1 MYKNKYYK
9 SINRKKDERGFEFY
23 ICFCIILFYIKE
35 DDVCVLV
42 MYLDDT
48 EFFIIFNF

>member
-1 MYKNKYYK
+1 MYKNKHYK

-23 ICFCIILFYIKE
+23 IRFCTISFYIKE

-42 MYLDDT
+42 MYSDDT
-48 EFFIIFNF
+48 EFPIIPNL